1 MNWNIFFQN
10 FPLFRVLKNLNK
22 VVRSEFGFKQITEII
37 NDNNDFV
44 VIEFFTSTIR
54 TNIES
59 FKYLEKI
66 MSLSV
71 E

>member
-1 MNWNIFFQN
+1 M
-10 FPLFRVLKNLNK
+10 KNLNK

-66 MSLSV
+66 KLTKITNDAKRFF
-71 E
+71 

>member
-1 MNWNIFFQN
+1 
-10 FPLFRVLKNLNK
+10 LNK